1 MDQYEKRLAE
11 IQGTRAKLRAKRVG
25 MVKISDELENLR
37 RENENIAAL
46 IKKAKYSYFK
56 ERSMNPSTYQKSME
70 QYRLMKAEIEGNLA
84 MLEAKLAAE
93 KR

>member
-1 MDQYEKRLAE
+1 
-11 IQGTRAKLRAKRVG
+11 
-25 MVKISDELENLR
+25 
-37 RENENIAAL
+37 
-46 IKKAKYSYFK
+46 
-56 ERSMNPSTYQKSME
+56 MNPSTYQKSME